1 MGIAGNE
8 FEDFCS
14 QCWCCPCALTQEYLE
29 LKDWKATA
37 YPGAPPSE
45 TMMAAGTYAP
55 SGEYIYQGT
64 TLIVANTSGSVA
76 PTGGYASAPGSTY
89 PTSQPGYP
97 TTYATAQPGYP
108 TTYATAQPV
117 AYPTTYAT
125 AQPVAYPTG
134 AGYGY
139 STAAHGA
146 PPQTTSPSAPS
157 AHSAPPSSS

>member
-29 LKDWKATA
+29 LKDWKNTP

-45 TMMAAGTYAP
+45 TMMAAGSYAP

-64 TLIVANTSGSVA
+64 TLIVTNTSGYAA
-76 PTGGYASAPGSTY
+76 PTGGYAPVPGSTY
-89 PTSQPGYP
+89 PTS
-97 TTYATAQPGYP
+97 QPGYP

-139 STAAHGA
+139 STAGA
-146 PPQTTSPSAPS
+146 TPQTTSPSAPS
-157 AHSAPPSSS
+157 APPTSS